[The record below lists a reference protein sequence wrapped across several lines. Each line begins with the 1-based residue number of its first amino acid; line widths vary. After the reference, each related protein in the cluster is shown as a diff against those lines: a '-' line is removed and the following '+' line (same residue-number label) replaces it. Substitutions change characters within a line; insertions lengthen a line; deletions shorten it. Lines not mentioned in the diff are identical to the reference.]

1 MDLYL
6 KNNKTTIIIT
16 ALILIAAVIWFLSM
30 INANNGVPPVGTIAA
45 RPDVHNEKN
54 ELTGAKLKEKI
65 SKDLLDDIKLMQSKN
80 PHDFTKG
87 LTGRAL
93 RQFQTA
99 YEKDFD
105 GGKIRVRVYK
115 TIDVKVIGMQFGV
128 PEAIYKFTDNSYY
141 IDTKTRQPVSQPLN
155 VKREWALGL
164 AKDAG
169 GHWKVSLIMGAAR
182 NSKHP

>member
-6 KNNKTTIIIT
+6 KNNKTALIIT
-16 ALILIAAVIWFLSM
+16 ALIVTAAAIWFLSM
-30 INANNGVPPVGTIAA
+30 LNADNGVPPVGTIAA
-45 RPDVHNEKN
+45 SPDVHSEKN
-54 ELTGAKLKEKI
+54 ELTGVKLKEKI
-65 SKDLLDDIKLMQSKN
+65 TNDLQDDIKLMQAKN
-80 PHDFTKG
+80 PHDYTKG

-99 YEKDFD
+99 YEKDFG

-115 TIDVKVIGMQFGV
+115 TTDIKVIGMQFGV

-141 IDTKTRQPVSQPLN
+141 IDAKTRQPVSKPLN

-169 GHWKVSLIMGAAR
+169 DHWKVSLIMGAAK
-182 NSKHP
+182 NSRHP

>member
-1 MDLYL
+1 LSERTNDIEPLSVGARLERWLYL
-6 KNNKTTIIIT
+6 GLL
-16 ALILIAAVIWFLSM
+16 ALVIALPLVMTPYLS
-30 INANNGVPPVGTIAA
+30 ADTF
-45 RPDVHNEKN
+45 E
-54 ELTGAKLKEKI
+54 
-65 SKDLLDDIKLMQSKN
+65 
-80 PHDFTKG
+80 G